1 MNVSP
6 LHELQEMSHLILN
19 IHHRSSSRILASQTT
34 SRSFC
39 RALRLVSLTVESFP
53 SVRSILYFYLN
64 RCSPFSRGI
73 SALIAEVIDDYAA
86 ITSTPKRP
94 VFSVNGTSDSW
105 TTLLRGMY
113 VNGKFING
121 NSIVASKYA
130 AAGVPIPDTYTL
142 ATIDS
147 GTSTSECS
155 ASSVYD

>member
-1 MNVSP
+1 M
-6 LHELQEMSHLILN
+6 LYLILN
-19 IHHRSSSRILASQTT
+19 VHHRSLSRTLASLTT
-34 SRSFC
+34 SRSSC
-39 RALRLVSLTVESFP
+39 HVLRLVSQTVESFP
-53 SVRSILYFYLN
+53 SVCPVPRFHMTL
-64 RCSPFSRGI
+64 CSPFSCGVF
-73 SALIAEVIDDYAA
+73 ALTAEVIDDLAA

-155 ASSVYD
+155 ASSVCD